1 MIISTFSV
9 SAQLKL
15 PKLISDGMVLQRNIN
30 LNIWGWGRENQKV
43 VITFNNKQYTTQ
55 VSVKGEW
62 RMQLP
67 KQKAGGPYTMTIE
80 SNNEKLS
87 IKDIL
92 IGEVWLCSGQSN
104 MELPMRRVENRF
116 PDEVR
121 NSTNPKIRQF
131 IVPQK
136 YNFNSLEVDF
146 SSGQWKSAN
155 PTNVLNFS
163 AVGYFYAKSLF
174 EKYGVPVGV
183 INASLGGSPAEAW
196 MSEDALKQF
205 PDYYNEAQK
214 FKNSELIKQIE
225 TADKER
231 INKWYNDLNNKDEG
245 YWPSNNWK
253 NASGASNWKKME
265 IPGYWSDV
273 YPEIRNGVVW
283 FYKTF
288 HLPSKLAGQPAKLIL
303 GRIVDAD
310 STFVN
315 GKFVGNITY
324 QYPPRRYNISS
335 GILEEG
341 VNTIVVRV
349 VNSAGKG
356 GFVPDKEYDIVCLDD
371 TIDLKG
377 EWNLQQGASMPPL
390 AGETFVRWK
399 PAGLYN
405 AMINPLIQY
414 GIKGFVW
421 YQGESNV
428 GKGREYAALL
438 PALIKNWRDKWQI
451 GELPFIVAQ
460 LPNFMEVKL
469 VPSESGWALFREAQ
483 MSALS
488 LPKTGVSVNIDLGEW
503 NDIHPLNKKDV
514 AERLSLVAQNIA
526 YNARKMQ
533 HFSPTYKFSH
543 IEGNKIIIEF
553 NTTKHLRV
561 TNGEFIH
568 NFAIAGADKKFVWA
582 KAQLVKGKV
591 IVWSDEVTNPVSVRY
606 AWADTPADINFYNS
620 EGLPVSPF
628 RTDNW

>member
-1 MIISTFSV
+1 MLINCTLSV
-9 SAQLKL
+9 RAELKL

-30 LNIWGWGRENQKV
+30 LNIWGWGKENQKV
-43 VITFNNKQYTTQ
+43 VVTFNNKQYTTS
-55 VSVKGEW
+55 VSETGEW
-62 RMQLP
+62 RIQLP

-116 PDEVR
+116 PEEVK

-163 AVGYFYAKSLF
+163 AVGYFYAKSLY

-214 FKNSELIKQIE
+214 FKNSDLIKQIE

-245 YWPSNNWK
+245 YRLSHYWKKPSDT
-253 NASGASNWKKME
+253 SNWLKMD

-273 YPEIRNGVVW
+273 YPEIKNGVVW
-283 FYKTF
+283 LHKTF
-288 HLPSKLAGQPAKLIL
+288 NIPSEIAGKPAKLIL

-310 STFVN
+310 SAFVN

-324 QYPPRRYNISS
+324 QYPPRRYEIPS
-335 GILEEG
+335 GVLEEG
-341 VNTIVVRV
+341 ENTIVVRV
-349 VNSAGKG
+349 VSSSGKG
-356 GFVPDKEYDIVCLDD
+356 GFVPDKEYDILCGND

-377 EWNLQQGASMPPL
+377 EWQLKQGAEMPPL
-390 AGETFVRWK
+390 AGETFIRWK
-399 PAGLYN
+399 PEGLFN

-414 GIKGFVW
+414 RIKGFVW
-421 YQGESNV
+421 YQGESNISN
-428 GKGREYAALL
+428 GTEYTALL
-438 PALIKNWRDKWQI
+438 STLINDWREKWQQN
-451 GELPFIVAQ
+451 LPFIYAQ
-460 LPNFMEVKL
+460 LPNFMDAKPQ
-469 VPSESGWALFREAQ
+469 PSESDWALFREAQ
-483 MSALS
+483 ASALT
-488 LPKTGVSVNIDLGEW
+488 LPQTGMSVNIDLGEW
-503 NDIHPLNKKDV
+503 NDIHPLNKKEV
-514 AERLSLVAQNIA
+514 AERLSLLAQRIA
-526 YNARKMQ
+526 YGDKKAVA
-533 HFSPTYKFSH
+533 FSPMYQSMK
-543 IEGNKIIIEF
+543 IEGNKIRIRF
-553 NTTKHLRV
+553 KNNKDLV
-561 TNGEFIH
+561 VKGGEYIN
-568 NFAIAGADKKFVWA
+568 NFAVAAADGKFVWA
-582 KAQLVKGKV
+582 KAKIEKNSV
-591 IVWSDEVTNPVSVRY
+591 IVWSDDVANPVSVRY
-606 AWADTPADINFYNS
+606 AWADNPENINFYNKA
-620 EGLPVSPF
+620 GLPVAPF
-628 RTDNW
+628 QAKK